1 METRQ
6 GVDPSKVTQGRG
18 VTCGLEEKLGPVV
31 ELLTDFIVFL
41 GEQNTKYDWGRG
53 GGKGGLHGVGAT
65 LNGLSPTPIASSEF
79 LH

>member
-1 METRQ
+1 MI
-6 GVDPSKVTQGRG
+6 GGG
-18 VTCGLEEKLGPVV
+18 
-31 ELLTDFIVFL
+31 
-41 GEQNTKYDWGRG
+41 G